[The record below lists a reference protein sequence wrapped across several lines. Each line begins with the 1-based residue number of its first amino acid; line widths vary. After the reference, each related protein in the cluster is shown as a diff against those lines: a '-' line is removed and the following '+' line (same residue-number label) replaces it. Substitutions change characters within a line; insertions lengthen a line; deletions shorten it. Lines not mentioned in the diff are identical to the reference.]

1 MLNKCVVEPVTLG
14 EVLSLK
20 YDLSLGTVGFEKRS
34 RFLFSE
40 HSIESACR
48 IASAF
53 EDRNVLSF
61 EDNLAFF
68 RGAGFKVETHNLQ
81 EFAEFFLRSLRKA
94 DESPKLEAND
104 AVRVC
109 VDISTMSRSR
119 MAAIF
124 EVLLNSDWQHE
135 VAVDFVYSIAKYCDP
150 PSAPTFIVSAQPISN
165 SFSGWSV
172 APDASTCAVFGVGYE
187 PDQVIGTIE
196 YLEPGFVWAFV
207 PDGPDPRFAQA
218 VEKVNQ
224 PLWLDIPSECVVR
237 YKIDEPFNT
246 FVSLESI
253 VYSLS
258 RKHRPILI
266 PFGPKI
272 FTIQCLLAA
281 VIHSPAVAVWRI
293 SGGESTDPEDR
304 EAAGQV
310 YALRAIFSVS
320 GPPDKSNSE
329 TPAV

>member
-1 MLNKCVVEPVTLG
+1 MMNKCVVEPVNLG

-40 HSIESACR
+40 HSIESTYR

-53 EDRNVLSF
+53 QDRNELSF

-68 RGAGFKVETHNLQ
+68 RKAGFNVEAHNLQ
-81 EFAEFFLRSLRKA
+81 GFTSFFLRSLRNVDA
-94 DESPKLEAND
+94 SPTLGEND
-104 AVRVC
+104 VLRVC
-109 VDISTMSRSR
+109 VDISTMNRSR

-124 EVLLNSDWQHE
+124 EVLLNSDWQHD

-165 SFSGWSV
+165 SFSGWST

-207 PDGPDPRFAQA
+207 PDGPDPRFAKA
-218 VEKVNQ
+218 VEDVNQ
-224 PLWLDIPSECVVR
+224 PLWFDIPSECVVR

-281 VIHSPAVAVWRI
+281 VIHSPSVAVWRI
-293 SGGESTDPEDR
+293 SGGESTHPKDR

-320 GPPDKSNSE
+320 GTPNKSG
-329 TPAV
+329 T

>member
-1 MLNKCVVEPVTLG
+1 MLNNCVVEPITLK
-14 EVLSLK
+14 EVLSLE

-34 RFLFSE
+34 KFFFSKY
-40 HSIESACR
+40 SISAR
-48 IASAF
+48 YQIASAF

-61 EDNLAFF
+61 EDNLLFF
-68 RGAGFKVETHNLQ
+68 RDAGFNVGTHSVP
-81 EFAEFFLRSLRKA
+81 EFADCFLRSMRKA
-94 DESPKLEAND
+94 DELPSFTKHGL
-104 AVRVC
+104 VRVC

-124 EVLLNSDWQHE
+124 EVLLNYNWKNS
-135 VAVDFVYSIAKYCDP
+135 VVVDFVYCIAKYCDP
-150 PSAPTFIVSAQPISN
+150 PSAPASIVSAEPISN

-218 VEKVNQ
+218 VTVVNQ

-258 RKHRPILI
+258 RRHRPILI
-266 PFGPKI
+266 PFGPKM

-281 VIHSPAVAVWRI
+281 SIHSPAVAVWRI
-293 SGGESTDPEDR
+293 SGGEAAEPEDR
-304 EAAGQV
+304 EAAGDV
-310 YALRAIFSVS
+310 YALRAIFS
-320 GPPDKSNSE
+320 GTRPMI
-329 TPAV
+329 